1 LKIKKIPPDGN
12 KIIAG
17 ALSYRRPKPH
27 LEPITDMKQEL
38 THLLPM
44 IRRFA
49 YSLTGSAHD
58 ADDLLQNTVE
68 RILSRGVPEDVELA
82 KWAFRVC
89 RNLWIDEYRA
99 RKVRNNATQLPELEE
114 PVIDGEHMVYQEIT
128 LREVSSAMDKLPDDQ
143 RSILALI
150 AVQGMSYKEVAETL
164 SIPMGTVMSRL
175 ARARVALHDYLNK
188 PHAEVG
194 S

>member
-1 LKIKKIPPDGN
+1 
-12 KIIAG
+12 
-17 ALSYRRPKPH
+17 
-27 LEPITDMKQEL
+27 MKQEL
-38 THLLPM
+38 TNLMPM

-49 YSLTGSAHD
+49 YSLTGSPHD
-58 ADDLLQNTVE
+58 ADDLLQNTIE
-68 RILSRGVPEDVELA
+68 RVLSRGVPDDIDLA

-89 RNLWIDEYRA
+89 RNIWIDEYRA
-99 RKVRNNATQLPELEE
+99 RKIRHNAAQLPELEE
-114 PVIDGEHMVYQEIT
+114 PTVDGEHQVYQQIT
-128 LREVSSAMDKLPDDQ
+128 LNEVNSAMEKLPDDQ

-188 PHAEVG
+188 PRVEV
-194 S
+194 SR

>member
-1 LKIKKIPPDGN
+1 
-12 KIIAG
+12 
-17 ALSYRRPKPH
+17 
-27 LEPITDMKQEL
+27 MKQEL
-38 THLLPM
+38 TRLMPM

-58 ADDLLQNTVE
+58 ADDLLQNTIE
-68 RILSRGVPEDVELA
+68 RVLSRGVPEDVDLA

-89 RNLWIDEYRA
+89 RNIWIDEYRS
-99 RKVRNNATQLPELEE
+99 RKIRHNASQLPELEE
-114 PVIDGEHMVYQEIT
+114 PTVDGEDIVYQQIT

-143 RSILALI
+143 RSILALV

-188 PHAEVG
+188 PHAKI

>member
-1 LKIKKIPPDGN
+1 
-12 KIIAG
+12 
-17 ALSYRRPKPH
+17 
-27 LEPITDMKQEL
+27 MKQEL
-38 THLLPM
+38 TNLMPM

-49 YSLTGSAHD
+49 YSLTGSAPD
-58 ADDLLQNTVE
+58 ADDLLQNTIE
-68 RILSRGVPEDVELA
+68 RILSRGVPDDVELA

-89 RNLWIDEYRA
+89 RNIWIDEYRA
-99 RKVRNNATQLPELEE
+99 RKIRHNAAQLPELEE
-114 PVIDGEHMVYQEIT
+114 PTVDGEDVVYQQIT

-175 ARARVALHDYLNK
+175 ARARVALHEYLNK
-188 PHAEVG
+188 PQAKMN
-194 S
+194 